1 MRIHNSMLMHVTAL
15 LLMAIIVAGCGEIP
29 AATVLVEEEDTIPVD
44 TITAVDSIGI
54 LMGDSCYTLGAIS
67 DFTMFPGAQP
77 VILDRVKGTVS
88 VFDSTGVFVRSF
100 GGFGEGPGE
109 FQGPMS
115 LVRLSSGI
123 VLVMDRYARVV
134 SFNSQ
139 GEYLNSWNMEGL
151 GGFSIESMPF
161 DDSTFV
167 SYSFSMRR
175 NESGF
180 GINFLMSRC
189 HAVTGEV
196 LTEYFCWSGEPV
208 PSTDF
213 TPGYLVAASDGRGRV
228 YLSRIQSENWM
239 IEVYGADA
247 EALDTISLFP
257 DRERIAAPDT
267 VMIPGTVYIGYA
279 FSDGE
284 TQETAYV
291 NMPEEHPFIS
301 ALGVDGEGN
310 IWCRRGGLPGDMWD
324 VVSPEG
330 EHLREVLVTL
340 PDSAY
345 FIDMDVNPN
354 GVLAFDMMTED
365 YHKLYIMGSDERN

>member
-1 MRIHNSMLMHVTAL
+1 MKLLYPILSAL
-15 LLMAIIVAGCGEIP
+15 FIMGCGEPPAGNELVQKEAIP
-29 AATVLVEEEDTIPVD
+29 IDTLIAA
-44 TITAVDSIGI
+44 DSIGI
-54 LMGDSCYTLGAIS
+54 LMGDSCYTLGAIA
-67 DFTMFPGAQP
+67 DFTMFPEASP
-77 VILDRVKGTVS
+77 AILDRMKGTVS
-88 VFDSTGVFVRSF
+88 VFDSTGIFVNSF

-109 FQGPMS
+109 FQSPMS

-123 VLVMDRYARVV
+123 VLVTDRYMKVV

-139 GEYLNSWNMEGL
+139 GDYLSNWTMDGL
-151 GGFSIESMPF
+151 GGFSIDCMPF

-180 GINFLMSRC
+180 GINFSMNRYD
-189 HAVTGEV
+189 AITGEV
-196 LTEYFCWSGEPV
+196 LTEYFNWSGEPK

-213 TPGYLVAASDGRGRV
+213 TPGYLVAASDGRGKV
-228 YLSRIQSENWM
+228 YLSRIQSDSWM

-247 EALDTISLFP
+247 TPVDTISLFP

-267 VMIPGTVYIGYA
+267 VMIPGTVYIAYA

-291 NMPEEHPFIS
+291 NMPEFHPFIS
-301 ALGVDGEGN
+301 ALGVDGDGN
-310 IWCRRGGLPGDMWD
+310 IWCRRGGLSGDEWD

-330 EHLREVLVTL
+330 EHLREVIVAL

-345 FIDMDVNPN
+345 YIDMDVNPY
-354 GVLAFDMMTED
+354 GILAFDMMTED
-365 YHKLYIMGSDERN
+365 YHKLYIMGK

>member
-1 MRIHNSMLMHVTAL
+1 MRTVTVNPIS
-15 LLMAIIVAGCGEIP
+15 IIVLLVLALILAGCGETP
-29 AATVLVEEEDTIPVD
+29 AVNVPTEEEATIPVD

-88 VFDSTGVFVRSF
+88 VFDSTGVFVKSF
-100 GGFGEGPGE
+100 GGLGEGPGE
-109 FQGPMS
+109 FQGPQS

-123 VLVMDRYARVV
+123 VLVMDQYAGVV

-151 GGFSIESMPF
+151 SGFSIESMPF

-175 NESGF
+175 NETGF
-180 GINFLMSRC
+180 GINFLMSRY
-189 HAVTGEV
+189 HAITGEI
-196 LTEYFCWSGEPV
+196 LTEYFSWSGEPV

-213 TPGYLVAASDGRGRV
+213 TPGYLVAASDGRGRI
-228 YLSRIQSENWM
+228 YLSRIQSESWM
-239 IEVYGADA
+239 VEVYGTDA
-247 EALDTISLFP
+247 EPLDTISLFS
-257 DRERIAAPDT
+257 DRERVAAADSS
-267 VMIPGTVYIGYA
+267 MIPGTVYIGYA

-284 TQETAYV
+284 TQETAFV
-291 NMPEEHPFIS
+291 NMPESHPFIS
-301 ALGVDGEGN
+301 ALGVDGQGN
-310 IWCRRGGLPGDMWD
+310 IWCRRGGLPGDRWD
-324 VVSPEG
+324 VVSPGG
-330 EHLREVLVTL
+330 EHLREVIATL

-345 FIDMDVNPN
+345 YIDMDVNPH
-354 GVLAFDMMTED
+354 GMLAFDLFTED
-365 YHKLYIMGSDERN
+365 YHKLYIMGE